1 MTKDQKA
8 ILNDLKKALLNEFEY
23 IRYVRREGNSVKFFA
38 GTWKSKATEC
48 NPGFTKQQIARG
60 WFPLGMELDLTPYK
74 QFIDNLASPGL
85 TTEIVW
91 SCPYITPQPEL
102 IATLKV

>member
-1 MTKDQKA
+1 MQKNQKG
-8 ILNDLKKALLNEFEY
+8 ILNDLKKSLLNEFEY
-23 IRYVRREGNSVKFFA
+23 IRYVRREGNTVKFFA
-38 GTWKSKATEC
+38 GTWKAQADEC

-60 WFPLGMELDLTPYK
+60 WFPLGMELDLAPYK
-74 QFIDNLASPGL
+74 QYIDNLAIPGL

-102 IATLKV
+102 VATLKV